1 MSFSQKVKTEIAS
14 TIPASRHC
22 QLAELAGI
30 FTLCG
35 NWSGRKDGRNAII
48 FLQTENL
55 TVARICFTLLKKVG
69 RIIVD
74 VLVRGGK
81 TPVYLLKISG
91 DEASTIADALKLSV
105 EKDSVSELLI
115 EKACCKRAL
124 IRGAFLAAGSMNDPA
139 RSYHMEIVCDAN
151 EIADQLRCVINSFG
165 MNSKIVR
172 RKKYFVV
179 YLKEGDEIVT
189 MLNIMEAPEALM
201 SMENTRII
209 KEMRNTVNR
218 RVNCETANIAKTVS
232 AAVKQVNDIE
242 LIRDTE
248 GLHTLSDSLREMA
261 EVRLTYPEATLS
273 ELGKY
278 LSPPVG
284 KSGVNHRLRKLSEIA
299 DDIRRRG
306 YDNKDS

>member
-1 MSFSQKVKTEIAS
+1 MSFSQNVKTEIAS
-14 TIPASRHC
+14 EIPAARHC
-22 QLAELAGI
+22 QLAELAGV

-35 NWSGRKDGRNAII
+35 KWNGKRDEKNAV
-48 FLQTENL
+48 LYVQTENL

-69 RIIVD
+69 RINVD
-74 VLVRGGK
+74 VLIRGSK
-81 TPVYLLKISG
+81 TPVCFMKIDG
-91 DEASTIADALKLSV
+91 DEVGTIAGALKLSIG
-105 EKDSVSELLI
+105 KDTVSELLV
-115 EKACCKRAL
+115 EKACCRRAF

-139 RSYHMEIVCDAN
+139 RSYHMEIVCDTKEKA
-151 EIADQLRCVINSFG
+151 EQLRDVINSFG
-165 MNSKIVR
+165 MNSKIVG

-201 SMENTRII
+201 SMENTRIL

-218 RVNCETANIAKTVS
+218 RVNCETANIAKTVG

-242 LIRDTE
+242 LIRDTK

-278 LSPPVG
+278 LLPPVG

-299 DDIRRRG
+299 DDIRRSG

>member
-1 MSFSQKVKTEIAS
+1 MSFSQKVKMEIES
-14 TIPASRHC
+14 VIPASRHC
-22 QLAELAGI
+22 QIAELAGC
-30 FTLCG
+30 FALCG
-35 NWSGRKDGRNAII
+35 KWNGRKDGRNAVLFI
-48 FLQTENL
+48 QTENPA
-55 TVARICFTLLKKVG
+55 VARICFTLLRKVG

-74 VLVRGGK
+74 VLVRGVK
-81 TPVYLLKISG
+81 NPVYLLKISG
-91 DEASTIADALKLSV
+91 DEAGTAADTLKLSIGR
-105 EKDSVSELLI
+105 DTVSDLLI
-115 EKACCKRAL
+115 EKECCKRAL
-124 IRGAFLAAGSMNDPA
+124 IRGAFIAAGSMNDPA
-139 RSYHMEIVCDAN
+139 RSYHMEIVCDTKEKA
-151 EIADQLRCVINSFG
+151 EQIRDVINSFG
-165 MNSKIVR
+165 MNSKIVG
-172 RKKYFVV
+172 RKKSFVV

-242 LIRDTE
+242 LIRDTR
-248 GLHTLSDSLREMA
+248 GLQILSDSLREMA
-261 EVRLTYPEATLS
+261 EVRLKYPEATLS

-299 DDIRRRG
+299 DDIRRSG
-306 YDNKDS
+306 YDNEDS